1 MKVLLLQ
8 DVKGSGKK
16 GDIVEIS
23 DGYAKNF
30 LIKKGLAK
38 QADKVVISEKKAQLE
53 SLERTKMLE
62 KQSAEELAKEL
73 NKKSVVVKAKLGD
86 NGKLFG
92 AVTSKEIAE
101 SLLSAGYSVDKKKI
115 VLDSPIK
122 SVGKYQVMAKL
133 YSGVT
138 TTFFVVVE

>member
-38 QADKVVISEKKAQLE
+38 QADKVVMSEKKAQLE

-62 KQSAEELAKEL
+62 KQSAEELAKNL
-73 NKKSVVVKAKLGD
+73 NKKSVTVKAKLGD

-101 SLLSAGYSVDKKKI
+101 SLSNAGYDVDRKKI

-122 SVGKYQVMAKL
+122 SVGKYQVTAKL

-138 TTFFVVVE
+138 ATFFVVVE